1 MHTRIRRV
9 IGALCLA
16 GTLTASSLVNV
27 AVAANPAGWG
37 ASASPTPPTVT
48 NGQPA
53 GFVVHF
59 QNDGP
64 SNISQLY
71 LVSTTP
77 AGAAF
82 VTAYVIDSSRMAGYT
97 GGTCNASGPLL
108 CNVGPVNDGQG
119 FNIQV
124 VYTTPA
130 SSGSMPVA
138 FEFNTTGV
146 PSGKN
151 RSHGDSL
158 PAPSSVAL
166 ISSTLDFFGFFAFD
180 PNNTVAADDQPLTN
194 KNKQSTKAF
203 GPKSGIQLTVGE
215 VPLINFG
222 CPNDPLRTRPCFSQW
237 STLNVD
243 GGTSFPN
250 GFKVQIG
257 FSHFELPS
265 SIDASNIKF
274 IHVKDGANPGTEVIN
289 NECSSSSPAP
299 SELPCY
305 LAVDS
310 GNDVIATIYLTE
322 NGRINGW

>member
-16 GTLTASSLVNV
+16 GTLTAGSLVNV

-37 ASASPTPPTVT
+37 ASATPTPPMVT

-64 SNISQLY
+64 SNISQLF
-71 LVSTTP
+71 LVATTP
-77 AGAAF
+77 VGATF
-82 VTAYVIDSSRMAGYT
+82 VTAYVIGASRTGGYT
-97 GGTCNASGPLL
+97 GGTCNAGGPLL

-130 SSGSMPVA
+130 SGSSMPVS

-146 PSGKN
+146 PGGKN
-151 RSHGDSL
+151 NSHGDSL
-158 PAPSSVAL
+158 VAPTSVAL
-166 ISSTLDFFGFFAFD
+166 NSSTRDFFGFFAVD
-180 PNNTVAADDQPLTN
+180 PNGVASDDQTLTN

-203 GPKSGIQLTVGE
+203 GPNIGGIQLTVGE
-215 VPLINFG
+215 APLGTFV
-222 CPNDPLRTRPCFSQW
+222 CPSDPLRTRPCFSQW

-243 GGTSFPN
+243 GGTSFPD

-257 FSHFELPS
+257 FSHFELPNG
-265 SIDASNIKF
+265 IDASNIKF
-274 IHVKDGANPGTEVIN
+274 IHVKDGANPGTEVIKN
-289 NECSSSSPAP
+289 QCSSSSPAP

-310 GNDVIATIYLTE
+310 GMDVIATLFLTE